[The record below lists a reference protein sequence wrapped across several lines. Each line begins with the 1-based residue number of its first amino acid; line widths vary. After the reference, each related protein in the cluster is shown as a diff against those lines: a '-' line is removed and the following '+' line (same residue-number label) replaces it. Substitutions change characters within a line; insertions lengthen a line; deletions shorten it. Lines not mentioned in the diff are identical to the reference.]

1 MSNITNYFRSVKT
14 PLHKNNRRASTS
26 TSSAATGAAATATG
40 DSNHGSKSSSPTRKR
55 LPRSNYLFNNDNDNE
70 IAEVSNDAFFSDP
83 VEQHDEDEEE
93 EEMNE
98 DVNDDYLNKL
108 TAQYTQTVFD
118 EEEDF
123 DRTTNLSSQ
132 EDLYECDFGRDTREI
147 KLGLAQSGDSDD
159 NRGDMVDIQHN
170 PPEYKGKRQKL
181 KDTEDQV
188 WLGNVLMFKKH
199 DLFEH
204 PTKTNYV
211 YKIEKLFKRLNT
223 TGSEKGCKKEKM
235 ATCTL
240 FRRREDTLLGDCLK
254 EYEFVKYNHSVDIP
268 LKKLGN
274 WKNVPE
280 PVTNL
285 YYEDN
290 NLQQQSHGFNV
301 VFLKPNPNALTEEE
315 KEVIKK
321 NKQAAVKKRLEFN
334 QSQKGH
340 FSSIKPKRPTVFEA
354 FAGCGGM
361 TIGFTKAG
369 FDVLWAVENNDSAAH
384 SHKEYHRDCRVYG
397 EDIVIF
403 MEKLKKG
410 LKDGDPEYTDIKP
423 DHVHGYVIGSIFKAL
438 IYDSQP

>member
-1 MSNITNYFRSVKT
+1 
-14 PLHKNNRRASTS
+14 
-26 TSSAATGAAATATG
+26 
-40 DSNHGSKSSSPTRKR
+40 
-55 LPRSNYLFNNDNDNE
+55 
-70 IAEVSNDAFFSDP
+70 
-83 VEQHDEDEEE
+83 
-93 EEMNE
+93 
-98 DVNDDYLNKL
+98 
-108 TAQYTQTVFD
+108 
-118 EEEDF
+118 
-123 DRTTNLSSQ
+123 
-132 EDLYECDFGRDTREI
+132 
-147 KLGLAQSGDSDD
+147 
-159 NRGDMVDIQHN
+159 
-170 PPEYKGKRQKL
+170 
-181 KDTEDQV
+181 
-188 WLGNVLMFKKH
+188 MFKKH

-223 TGSEKGCKKEKM
+223 KGSWEKM
-235 ATCTL
+235 ATCTV
-240 FRRREDTLLGDCLK
+240 FRRRNDTLLGNYMKDL
-254 EYEFVKYNHSVDIP
+254 EFVKYNHPIDIP

-274 WKNVPE
+274 WTNEPE
-280 PVTNL
+280 PVTRL

-301 VFLKPNPNALTEEE
+301 VFLKPNPNKPLTEKE
-315 KEVIKK
+315 KETIKK
-321 NKQAAVKKRLEFN
+321 SRQAALQKRLEFN
-334 QSQKGH
+334 QSQTGLY
-340 FSSIKPKRPTVFEA
+340 SSIKPKRPTVFEA

-369 FDVLWAVENNDSAAH
+369 FNVQWAVENNDSAAH